1 MSYLLLTLMSFK
13 VIHRFCIFALMKFNI
28 RKLNDS
34 DYELILRKWW
44 KDWRWTPPS
53 KDFLPEDG
61 EGGFIVYDKD
71 IPVCAG
77 YIYITNS
84 SVGWCDWII
93 SNFNYKDKTNRKK
106 ALNEL
111 IKILTHTLKLSDC
124 KYSYALIKSD
134 SLIER
139 YKENGYIEGDK
150 YTKEMIKKL

>member
-1 MSYLLLTLMSFK
+1 
-13 VIHRFCIFALMKFNI
+13 MKFTI
-28 RKLNDS
+28 RKLNKT
-34 DYELILRKWW
+34 DYDNILLKWW
-44 KDWRWTPPS
+44 KDWRWTPPP
-53 KDFLPEDG
+53 KDFLPDDG

-71 IPVCAG
+71 VPVCAG

-84 SVGWCDWII
+84 KVGWCDWII

-106 ALNEL
+106 ALDEL
-111 IKILTHTLKLSDC
+111 IKILTHTLELSGC

>member
-1 MSYLLLTLMSFK
+1 
-13 VIHRFCIFALMKFNI
+13 MKFTI
-28 RKLNDS
+28 RKLNKT
-34 DYELILRKWW
+34 DYDNILLKWW
-44 KDWRWTPPS
+44 KDWRWTAPP
-53 KDFLPEDG
+53 KDFLPDDG

-71 IPVCAG
+71 VPVCAG

-84 SVGWCDWII
+84 KVGWCDWII

-106 ALNEL
+106 ALDEL
-111 IKILTHTLKLSDC
+111 IKILTHTLELSGC

-150 YTKEMIKKL
+150 YTKEMIKRL